1 MSTITSSRA
10 TAPRA
15 SGAATSGPARPSST
29 SASARLLLAIAVPVS
44 GAEDGTDKG
53 PGQSFSGCNL
63 RSVDGCA
70 RIDQTT
76 IDDDWERYR
85 VCHARAGLNDP
96 NREYCV
102 GPRSSSRKKPGAWPG
117 FIWGGVSNC
126 CRKLQDSGLR

>member
-1 MSTITSSRA
+1 MLRLCALS
-10 TAPRA
+10 
-15 SGAATSGPARPSST
+15 
-29 SASARLLLAIAVPVS
+29 LLLAIAMPVS
-44 GAEDGTDKG
+44 RADHGADTGH
-53 PGQSFSGCNL
+53 GQSLSGCNL
-63 RSVDGCA
+63 GSVDGCVRVYQA
-70 RIDQTT
+70 T